1 MDILLFRGV
10 MEILNIEAI
19 RIPTITDIVDIL
31 ILAYII
37 YKLLL
42 LIKGTRA
49 MQMIAGIA
57 LLFFASF
64 LSGVFH
70 LNTLKT
76 VIDSTISFL
85 PIAVIV
91 LFQYEIR
98 KILARMGTY
107 SFIKNHES
115 IEEHI
120 IEQILKA
127 ANMLSKERK
136 GGLIVIERGQGLGQ
150 YIETGIQI
158 DAKIS
163 FDLIVNI
170 FEPKTALHDGAII
183 ISKGR
188 IAAASCLLPLSSN
201 PHLPPHFGT
210 RHRAGIGITEE
221 TDAIAIIISEE
232 TGKISFAKNGTIMH
246 YKDKSF
252 EGMKNHLIGLLE
264 MEKKKTLKKNLWQK
278 IREAVKNEKRN

>member
-1 MDILLFRGV
+1 

-19 RIPTITDIVDIL
+19 RIPTITDIIDIV

-37 YKLLL
+37 YKLLV

-127 ANMLSKERK
+127 ANMLSKEKK

-150 YIETGIQI
+150 YIETGITI

-163 FDLIVNI
+163 FDLIINI

-264 MEKKKTLKKNLWQK
+264 MENKKGSKKNLLGK
-278 IREAVKNEKRN
+278 IKEAFKK

>member
-1 MDILLFRGV
+1 
-10 MEILNIEAI
+10 MEFLNIGSI
-19 RIPTITDIVDIL
+19 RIPTLTDFIDIFL
-31 ILAYII
+31 LAYLI
-37 YKLLL
+37 YKLLI

-49 MQMIAGIA
+49 MQMIAGMA

-91 LFQYEIR
+91 VFQYEIR

-115 IEEHI
+115 IQEHS

-127 ANMLSKERK
+127 ANMLSKEKK

-150 YIETGIQI
+150 YIETGII
-158 DAKIS
+158 LDAKIS
-163 FDLIVNI
+163 FDLLVNI
-170 FEPKTALHDGAII
+170 FEPKTALHDGAVI
-183 ISKGR
+183 ISKER

-201 PHLPPHFGT
+201 PQLPPHFGT

-264 MEKKKTLKKNLWQK
+264 INKKQKEPNKFIEK
-278 IREAVKNEKRN
+278 IKRIFGK

>member
-1 MDILLFRGV
+1 MELLKITSLRV
-10 MEILNIEAI
+10 
-19 RIPTITDIVDIL
+19 PTITDIVDIL

-76 VIDSTISFL
+76 VIDSTINFL

-98 KILARMGTY
+98 KILAKMGTY
-107 SFIKNHES
+107 SFKKSES
-115 IEEHI
+115 IEDHI
-120 IEQILKA
+120 LDQILKA
-127 ANMLSKERK
+127 ANLLSQEKK
-136 GGLIVIERGQGLGQ
+136 GGLIVIEQSQGLGQ

-158 DAKIS
+158 DAIVS
-163 FDLIVNI
+163 FDLIANI

-246 YKDKSF
+246 YKDTSL
-252 EGMKNHLIGLLE
+252 EGMKNHLKGLLE
-264 MEKKKTLKKNLWQK
+264 MEKKKKNKGKLIEK
-278 IREAVKNEKRN
+278 IREVFKK

>member
-1 MDILLFRGV
+1 MEVLLFRGV

-19 RIPTITDIVDIL
+19 RIPTITDIIDII
-31 ILAYII
+31 ILAFIV

-64 LSGVFH
+64 LAGVFH

-107 SFIKNHES
+107 SFVKNNES
-115 IEEHI
+115 IEEHM
-120 IEQILKA
+120 IEQMLKA
-127 ANMLSKERK
+127 ANLLSKEKK

-150 YIETGIQI
+150 YIETGIRI
-158 DAKIS
+158 DGIIS

-183 ISKGR
+183 ISNGK

-201 PHLPPHFGT
+201 PQLPPHFGT

-221 TDAIAIIISEE
+221 TDAIAIIVSEE

-246 YKDKSF
+246 YKDQSF
-252 EGMKNHLIGLLE
+252 EGMKNHLVGLLE
-264 MEKKKTLKKNLWQK
+264 IGKKKKQKKRFWTK
-278 IREAVKNEKRN
+278 IKDTEKNETK

>member
-127 ANMLSKERK
+127 ANMLSKEKK

-150 YIETGIQI
+150 YIETGIPI

-278 IREAVKNEKRN
+278 IREAVKNEKKN

>member
-1 MDILLFRGV
+1 

-19 RIPTITDIVDIL
+19 RIPTITDIIDIL

-57 LLFFASF
+57 LLFFSSF
-64 LSGVFH
+64 ISGVFH

-107 SFIKNHES
+107 SFIKNTEN
-115 IEEHI
+115 IEDRT

-127 ANMLSKERK
+127 ANMLSKEKK

-150 YIETGIQI
+150 YIETGIAI

-221 TDAIAIIISEE
+221 TDSIAIIISEE
-232 TGKISFAKNGTIMH
+232 TGKISFAKNGIIMH
-246 YKDKSF
+246 YKDQTF
-252 EGMKNHLIGLLE
+252 EGMKNHLKGLLE
-264 MEKKKTLKKNLWQK
+264 ITSKKDTNKNIFQK
-278 IREAVKNEKRN
+278 IREVIKNGK

>member
-1 MDILLFRGV
+1 
-10 MEILNIEAI
+10 MEILNIETI
-19 RIPTITDIVDIL
+19 RVPTITDIIDIL

-120 IEQILKA
+120 IEQLLKA
-127 ANMLSKERK
+127 ANMLSKEKK

-150 YIETGIQI
+150 YIETGIPL

-264 MEKKKTLKKNLWQK
+264 MEKKKTLNKNLWQR
-278 IREAVKNEKRN
+278 IREAIKNEKKN

>member
-1 MDILLFRGV
+1 MGFPHID
-10 MEILNIEAI
+10 AI
-19 RIPTITDIVDIL
+19 RIPTITDIIDIL

-49 MQMIAGIA
+49 MQMITGIA
-57 LLFFASF
+57 LLFLASI

-76 VIDSTISFL
+76 VIDSTINFL

-98 KILARMGTY
+98 KILARLGTY
-107 SFIKNHES
+107 SFFKHQEN
-115 IEEHI
+115 IEESS

-127 ANMLSKERK
+127 ANILSKEKK

-150 YIETGIQI
+150 YIETGILL
-158 DAKIS
+158 DALIS
-163 FDLIVNI
+163 YDLIANI

-183 ISKGR
+183 ISNGR

-246 YKDKSF
+246 YKDNSL
-252 EGMKNHLIGLLE
+252 EGMINHLKGLLE
-264 MEKKKTLKKNLWQK
+264 INKKKKKSNMLVTLRSFFKH
-278 IREAVKNEKRN
+278 E

>member
-127 ANMLSKERK
+127 ANMLSKEKK

-150 YIETGIQI
+150 YIETGIPI

>member
-1 MDILLFRGV
+1 
-10 MEILNIEAI
+10 MEILNIETI
-19 RIPTITDIVDIL
+19 RVPTITDIIDIL

-120 IEQILKA
+120 IEQLLKA
-127 ANMLSKERK
+127 ANMLSKEKK
-136 GGLIVIERGQGLGQ
+136 GGLIVIERGQGLRQ
-150 YIETGIQI
+150 YIETGIPL

-210 RHRAGIGITEE
+210 RQRAGIGITEE

-264 MEKKKTLKKNLWQK
+264 MEKKKTLNKNLWQRIK
-278 IREAVKNEKRN
+278 EAIKNEKKN

>member
-1 MDILLFRGV
+1 
-10 MEILNIEAI
+10 MEILNIETI
-19 RIPTITDIVDIL
+19 RVPTITDIIDIL

-120 IEQILKA
+120 IEQLLKA
-127 ANMLSKERK
+127 ANMLSKEKK

-150 YIETGIQI
+150 YIETGIPL

-264 MEKKKTLKKNLWQK
+264 MEKKKTLNKNLWQRIK
-278 IREAVKNEKRN
+278 EAIKNEKKN

>member
-64 LSGVFH
+64 LAGVFH

-120 IEQILKA
+120 IEQLLKA
-127 ANMLSKERK
+127 ANMLSKEKK

-150 YIETGIQI
+150 YIETGII
-158 DAKIS
+158 LDAKIS

-264 MEKKKTLKKNLWQK
+264 MEKKKTSKNNLWQK
-278 IREAVKNEKRN
+278 FKDNLKNEKRN

>member
-64 LSGVFH
+64 LAGVFH

-120 IEQILKA
+120 IEQLLKA
-127 ANMLSKERK
+127 ANMLSKEKK

-150 YIETGIQI
+150 YIETGII
-158 DAKIS
+158 LDAKIS

-264 MEKKKTLKKNLWQK
+264 MEKKKTSKNNLWQK
-278 IREAVKNEKRN
+278 FKDSLKNEKRN